1 MIAND
6 SLHYFISSTWGG
18 RGGELVYWGGERR
31 GLMCFIIK
39 YCCFVRKFYQEVLPC
54 DDESDGQ
61 VGRVMLAAIL
71 ALVELTDQYQHNY
84 HPSVLSPSMTL
95 HIWWSRT
102 CWLQFSS
109 SCSSP
114 PPSPC
119 PSHYSKRRRN
129 TRSSCE
135 SAESLSGP
143 VWPCLALSDILHFSL
158 DNVKSDLSSYVQNIN
173 LVGTDNNGILLAL
186 PDKSRIPASWNI
198 SLVTNDQFNR
208 ATVAN
213 LMLIGA
219 GKSEL
224 ASLITDITGLP
235 CRALSDFISVRHP
248 AKVLMLNH
256 LCLWQLL
263 TLSNLNI
270 FSRLSVV
277 LSAKGRFPKSDHT
290 TGESSE

>member
-1 MIAND
+1 MESNMAAP
-6 SLHYFISSTWGG
+6 
-18 RGGELVYWGGERR
+18 
-31 GLMCFIIK
+31 
-39 YCCFVRKFYQEVLPC
+39 VL
-54 DDESDGQ
+54 
-61 VGRVMLAAIL
+61 LIL
-71 ALVELTDQYQHNY
+71 L
-84 HPSVLSPSMTL
+84 LSPSLLLSLPL
-95 HIWWSRT
+95 HPEEKEHEKFLWVSRVSV
-102 CWLQFSS
+102 WL
-109 SCSSP
+109 
-114 PPSPC
+114 
-119 PSHYSKRRRN
+119 
-129 TRSSCE
+129 
-135 SAESLSGP
+135 
-143 VWPCLALSDILHFSL
+143 CLTSLHFSL

-173 LVGTDNNGILLAL
+173 LVGTDNNGLLLAL

-198 SLVTNDQFNR
+198 SLVSDDQFNR

-224 ASLITDITGLP
+224 VSLITDITGLP

-277 LSAKGRFPKSDHT
+277 LSAKGSFPKSDHT
-290 TGESSE
+290 TGERSE